1 MPSSASVEGIL
12 HGDDNQ
18 RLNYLVQVFAKYQMT
33 GKRYETKTWHAYFR
47 RIAINPV
54 VFYQHN
60 HALFYEDNQ
69 SDKDNFQ
76 IHEPTYIHGDL
87 HIGQFH
93 YYFDDTTNERIF
105 QIRQHT
111 KKIAPFTWD
120 LKRLAT
126 NLVLIGYYQGF
137 SDIEIIEIL
146 KAFIQ
151 QYINRVKEIKK
162 INFFRQNSNEE
173 NQIHQ
178 TKSYLLQGQCSVIDS
193 IPVQQEMHEIDWK
206 ELNSV
211 ASWIILAEQLA
222 ITVADLHCQST
233 ISVLP
238 TEKIVEK
245 NPDYSLR
252 IIQAALSSSDQQYE
266 LIQEICYFAM
276 NYAEIAEHDHRLFFK
291 CFRNETIFNG
301 ILMGNHRQMPRS
313 LVSARS
319 LSILIVG
326 GGIGGLATALNFAQ
340 AGIRVRLFEKN
351 SEFSEVGAGMQLAPN
366 CSRVLDHLG
375 ILKQVQANA
384 VFPKQIVWM
393 DALSGQRL
401 GCIDLGPKFIE
412 TFKYP
417 YIVVHRADLLNAL
430 YQACFADPL
439 VTLETNRFVVS
450 VDERPKSIMVECAD
464 GTRYDCNMV
473 VAADGLWSSL
483 RKFVHDDGA
492 PLSVGYVTY
501 RGTIDISQVSKEAGL
516 ENVQFWIGP
525 DMHLVQYPIRR
536 GELFNQAAIFKSKRV
551 PDDTDEWGTREELNQ
566 HFGIGCEHV
575 KNALKL
581 IQSNIRW
588 PVYDRNPLSKWS
600 HGHLVLL
607 GDAAHPMLQYAGQ
620 GAAQALED
628 ADALVSAYKKYGSL
642 NLDAAFREYERKR
655 IPRSSKIVQ
664 FARDIGNFAHCGGV
678 AKIARDA
685 TLKAHDMND
694 YEILNW
700 LYAAEQKDSE

>member
-1 MPSSASVEGIL
+1 M
-12 HGDDNQ
+12 
-18 RLNYLVQVFAKYQMT
+18 
-33 GKRYETKTWHAYFR
+33 
-47 RIAINPV
+47 
-54 VFYQHN
+54 
-60 HALFYEDNQ
+60 
-69 SDKDNFQ
+69 FQ

-126 NLVLIGYYQGF
+126 DLVLIGYYQGF
-137 SDIEIIEIL
+137 SDIEMIEIL

-151 QYINRVKEIKK
+151 QYIHRVKGIKK
-162 INFFRQNSNEE
+162 INFFRQNSNEK
-173 NQIHQ
+173 NQTHQ
-178 TKSYLLQGQCSVIDS
+178 TESYLWQSQGSVIDS
-193 IPVQQEMHEIDWK
+193 ITVQREMHEIDWK

-238 TEKIVEK
+238 TEKIIEN

-252 IIQAALSSSDQQYE
+252 IIQAALSSSGQQYQ
-266 LIQEICYFAM
+266 LIHEICYFAM
-276 NYAEIAEHDHRLFFK
+276 NYAEIAENDHRLFFK
-291 CFRNETIFNG
+291 YFRNETIFNG
-301 ILMGNHRQMPRS
+301 IHVRNYRQMPRP
-313 LVSARS
+313 LVGARS

-326 GGIGGLATALNFAQ
+326 GGIGGLATALHFAQ
-340 AGIRVRLFEKN
+340 AGIRVRLFERN
-351 SEFSEVGAGMQLAPN
+351 PEFSEVGAGMQLAPN

-430 YQACFADPL
+430 YQACLADPL
-439 VTLETNRFVVS
+439 VTLETNRTVIS
-450 VDERPKSIMVECAD
+450 VDERPKSIMVDCAD

-501 RGTIDISQVSKEAGL
+501 RGTIDISQVSKDAGL

-536 GELFNQAAIFKSKRV
+536 GELFNQAAIFKSKKI

-566 HFGIGCEHV
+566 RFSIGCEHV

-581 IQSNIRW
+581 IQSNMRW

-642 NLDAAFREYERKR
+642 SLDAVFREYEQKR

-664 FARDIGNFAHCGGV
+664 FARDIGTFAHCDGV
-678 AKIARDA
+678 EKIARDA

-694 YEILNW
+694 YKFLNW
-700 LYAAEQKDSE
+700 LYAAEQKDSQ